1 MITVIRHQ
9 TCTKAQPF
17 ALIYCHICIK
27 YLSLSATQ
35 TSEFSVAITTLEIQ
49 HIRKKT
55 NSNSAQFPLNSKDNL
70 TIFALIQDRLI
81 TGCKNDP
88 SNPFFPCTLALSP
101 PPLRLQQSLI
111 RIPLP
116 VGHRMQ
122 ESRCGPQR
130 QRRRVV
136 FQLLHTHIMSY
147 PRHAGLPWQVSI
159 KTTPISLQ
167 CAREEL
173 GMYYCRHR
181 FTLNTSFLQ
190 NEGI

>member
-9 TCTKAQPF
+9 TYTTAQPF

-35 TSEFSVAITTLEIQ
+35 MSEFSVAITTLEIQ
-49 HIRKKT
+49 HKHKKT

-88 SNPFFPCTLALSP
+88 SNPFFPYTLALSP

-136 FQLLHTHIMSY
+136 FQLLHTHIHTHTSCHI
-147 PRHAGLPWQVSI
+147 RDTQGCHG
-159 KTTPISLQ
+159 
-167 CAREEL
+167 
-173 GMYYCRHR
+173 R
-181 FTLNTSFLQ
+181 FPSKQHLLAYSVHGKSWVCITVDTDSH
-190 NEGI
+190 